1 MEGVSAGWRPI
12 SVAAHTQGRAVVH
25 TSYGCGNYIQ
35 LLARIVFTYC
45 GSDLFL
51 PFFLFAW
58 FSQTL
63 FFCEEFVI
71 LWSQDL
77 SMIGLCLINKQD
89 IDNCIREVTNIG
101 FNYCFSPTLCV
112 RYLPSAVEAS
122 TAVW

>member
-25 TSYGCGNYIQ
+25 QLWLWQSYQ
-35 LLARIVFTYC
+35 VLARMVFTYC
-45 GSDLFL
+45 GSYICL

-101 FNYCFSPTLCV
+101 FNYCFLPTLCV